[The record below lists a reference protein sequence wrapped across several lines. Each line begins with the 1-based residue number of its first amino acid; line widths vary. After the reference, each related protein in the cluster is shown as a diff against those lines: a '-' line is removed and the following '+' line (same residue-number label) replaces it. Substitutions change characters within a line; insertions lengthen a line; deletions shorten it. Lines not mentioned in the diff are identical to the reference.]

1 MQWLPWFDKIE
12 SNITAI
18 VTENR
23 QSTKLKIEKT
33 SIAFDFIFK
42 YVELF
47 GWNTFGWLAIVA
59 ALIKWALLLYI
70 ITATLLQVNNANE
83 SEPGT
88 DLYENISSMTG
99 PPSQSIILT

>member
-1 MQWLPWFDKIE
+1 MPWFDKIE

-47 GWNTFGWLAIVA
+47 G
-59 ALIKWALLLYI
+59 
-70 ITATLLQVNNANE
+70 
-83 SEPGT
+83 
-88 DLYENISSMTG
+88 
-99 PPSQSIILT
+99 